1 MGKARQQR
9 AGFYTAD
16 RGTDG
21 TVIFAGRLDEVKK
34 QTVCCRLV
42 VVTVVGS
49 ISLKPLYLLY
59 FLEKYIVL
67 TTKATEYL
75 KKRIKAEK

>member
-1 MGKARQQR
+1 MTG
-9 AGFYTAD
+9 
-16 RGTDG
+16 GTDG

-59 FLEKYIVL
+59 FLGGLYSSDNESNGIF
-67 TTKATEYL
+67 
-75 KKRIKAEK
+75 KKK